1 MTCLWRHNHCK
12 VTWVP
17 LDSCCCSTVNRCVFV
32 VQLKPISQR
41 SAGRSQTSFLGLHV
55 CQWSDPVSQD
65 TLLIQV
71 LTYHTIMCVAVH
83 CHHPQWVPQISVDI
97 SHYYVCGCTL
107 SPPAMAASNISWRI
121 LIKTSKPH
129 FTNMYTPWDRQLH
142 SLFYLILKVYTKY
155 TRKERN
161 QRFVIIILKSMS
173 WRWALVEAVTG
184 T

>member
-41 SAGRSQTSFLGLHV
+41 SAGRSQTSSLGLHV
-55 CQWSDPVSQD
+55 CQW
-65 TLLIQV
+65 LIRPS
-71 LTYHTIMCVAVH
+71 LSRYSTNS
-83 CHHPQWVPQISVDI
+83 SVNI